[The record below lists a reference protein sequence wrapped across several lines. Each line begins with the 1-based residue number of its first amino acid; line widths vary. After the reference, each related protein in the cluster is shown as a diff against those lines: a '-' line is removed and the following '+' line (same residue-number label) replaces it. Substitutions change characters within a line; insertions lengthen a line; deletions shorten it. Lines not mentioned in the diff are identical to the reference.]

1 MNPEAITDTVMKE
14 WLPQGKKTS
23 LWCSYYLLSSDDNH
37 LEETLI
43 LSLFTSARKA
53 LEVGKKSEKLA
64 AMFS

>member
-1 MNPEAITDTVMKE
+1 MNPEAIMDSYERMAATG
-14 WLPQGKKTS
+14 GKKS